1 MDVHWLL
8 LSGAIGVEIVAT
20 TSLKLSDGLARL
32 EFLAGSLL
40 LYGVS
45 FVLLAMALKVIPIGT
60 AYAIWSGIGTAAI
73 VTIGVIWFSEAMTA
87 SRLLFIGLIII
98 GTVGLQITT
107 D

>member
-1 MDVHWLL
+1 MHWLL

-20 TSLKLSDGLARL
+20 TSLKLSDGMARL
-32 EFLAGSLL
+32 EFLAGALL
-40 LYGVS
+40 LYGIS

-73 VTIGVIWFSEAMTA
+73 TTIGIIWFSEALTA
-87 SRLLFIGLIII
+87 PRLMFIGLIII
-98 GTVGLQITT
+98 GTIGLQVTT

>member
-1 MDVHWLL
+1 MHWLL

-20 TSLKLSDGLARL
+20 TSLKLSDGMARL
-32 EFLAGSLL
+32 GFLAGALL

-45 FVLLAMALKVIPIGT
+45 FVLLAMALKAIPIGV

-73 VTIGVIWFSEAMTA
+73 TAIGVMWFSETLTPL
-87 SRLLFIGLIII
+87 RVLFIGLIIVGAI
-98 GTVGLQITT
+98 GLQVTT

>member
-1 MDVHWLL
+1 MHWLL

-20 TSLKLSDGLARL
+20 TSLKLSDGMARL
-32 EFLAGSLL
+32 EFLAGALV

-45 FVLLAMALKVIPIGT
+45 FVLLAMALKIIPVGT

-73 VTIGVIWFSEAMTA
+73 ATIGIIWFSEALTA
-87 SRLLFIGLIII
+87 SRLLFIALIII
-98 GTVGLQITT
+98 GAIGLQVTT